1 MSIECSNNC
10 MPVLVTVMT
19 MAIWYCR
26 QVNTDTDCNKDATED
41 QKDERFVGYVLLGG
55 GGIGG
60 LSIVNCMVIYG
71 HGMVCCFAWCR
82 QRASERASDIKTASP
97 AKTLFHVAGD
107 R

>member
-1 MSIECSNNC
+1 MYMSIECSNNC

-55 GGIGG
+55 GGIWW
-60 LSIVNCMVIYG
+60 LVNCMVMVYG
-71 HGMVCCFAWCR
+71 LLLCLVSA
-82 QRASERASDIKTASP
+82 ASE
-97 AKTLFHVAGD
+97 
-107 R
+107 